1 MSKPKLML
9 ADDHGVLLS
18 GIKLLLSKVDDWE
31 IIGTVSSGEEALKKV
46 GVWSPDLIL
55 MDISMPGMG
64 GIEATKQI
72 KEKYP
77 HVKVL
82 MLTMFSE
89 EDYLK
94 KAIKAG
100 ASGYVLKKAVD
111 TELIS
116 AVKTV
121 LHGETYIYPTLS
133 SFLLKGF
140 FDEDKETSHPNRSPL
155 SNREKEV
162 LKYVALGFT
171 YQEIADQLFLSVKT
185 IETHKARISEKLNI
199 KKRSELVRY
208 AVAQGLISI
217 NE

>member
-31 IIGTVSSGEEALKKV
+31 IIGTVSSGEEALEKV